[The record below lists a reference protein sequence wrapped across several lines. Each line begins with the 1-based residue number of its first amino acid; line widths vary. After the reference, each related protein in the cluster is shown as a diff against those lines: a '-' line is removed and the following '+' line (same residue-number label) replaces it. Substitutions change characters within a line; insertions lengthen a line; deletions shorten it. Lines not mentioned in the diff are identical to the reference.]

1 HWLVID
7 EAHHV
12 LPASRDD
19 VANVLPKDG
28 PAAIFITVHPDA
40 VSVDALKTVGVVVAL
55 GEGAN
60 EVIADFCRV
69 VEIASPETSA
79 PPSDTD
85 VLVWMRNSGEP
96 VRAVKPERPQQAHR
110 RHTRKYA
117 EGDLSEELSFYFRG
131 PDDALNLRAQNL
143 MLFLQIARGVDDRTW
158 AHHLRRG
165 DYSDWFKTVIKDDEL
180 AKEA

>member
-1 HWLVID
+1 TSVVVNTQCLSVSDRPGFFGGMLPQVSLVRAKTGRPHWLVID

-40 VSVDALKTVGVVVAL
+40 VSLDALKTVGVVLAL

-60 EVIADFCRV
+60 DVIADFCRV
-69 VEIASPETSA
+69 VEIASPEMSA
-79 PPSDTD
+79 PSSDNE

-96 VRAVKPERPQQAHR
+96 VRAVKSERPQQAHK

-117 EGDLSEELSFYFRG
+117 
-131 PDDALNLRAQNL
+131 
-143 MLFLQIARGVDDRTW
+143 
-158 AHHLRRG
+158 
-165 DYSDWFKTVIKDDEL
+165 
-180 AKEA
+180 